1 MENVVRKDTVKKKV
15 ATGCVWGVAVV
26 LLFQMSNPS
35 FILWLLLFVAMF
47 LSGTCSVRQ
56 ISLVDVIVGM
66 LWLYEGLQCLYTMNE
81 VTTVSVFRFST
92 LMLMAYVVLRKV
104 LENVRCYAL
113 FLQAILVLG
122 SVAVIIALLSFG
134 VFYRSATDAGFTET
148 YSLRFLFRPLGY
160 NTNAWVTVLFALMG
174 CTLLVLPSKNAGKN
188 LRLSLWGL
196 LWVALQ
202 LSFSRAAFIVLGL
215 CFLSLFLLKDVWTEK
230 LKLITVALVSM
241 GVTTVCFPKETIAT
255 LQMNHTASQQRSTQG
270 RINSVH
276 AAWKV
281 FGERKMLGTGA
292 GTYIQCIDKEHF
304 QDSNQ
309 SYSSY
314 PPNWVMW
321 ALVEKGI
328 VGGVLYGILILSV
341 CITVWKGRRKRNS
354 LYAGSILALLLL
366 KEMSLWTT
374 VTTPM
379 TAFMFCA
386 LLALLQTDN
395 SVKVFPLAK
404 VNIPMHY
411 FLGLCLM
418 VCLCTHYYFHRFD
431 ENRKIMEQAF
441 VAFEKGHQEEA
452 VGFIEELENEMPW
465 LINKGRFYM
474 KCGQYREAKET
485 LAKAMELQP
494 EDVYVRFMYA
504 CTLLPTEKKE
514 KGLCELERLVGRYPE
529 NALFRYEWFRQLYQ
543 GGYKEKAMEALEY
556 AIRTKPR
563 ILLMGQTEQLKET
576 DSLFYQSLVNRL
588 IQFPSKEELTTSE
601 KARQGFI
608 LYHCGKQVE
617 AVALLE
623 EAVKELPN
631 MSTPWLLL
639 GKYQESIGNIEYAE
653 ACKKK
658 HRLLA
663 YGAFVSKEH
672 GWKEPVWEVPKETD
686 LWKIYAM
693 KSQSWYGCKL
703 IF

>member
-1 MENVVRKDTVKKKV
+1 MENVAHKDTVKKKV
-15 ATGCVWGVAVV
+15 ATGCIWGVAVV
-26 LLFQMSNPS
+26 LLFQMSNS
-35 FILWLLLFVAMF
+35 LFILWLLLFVAMS
-47 LSGTCSVRQ
+47 LSGTCTVRQ
-56 ISLVDVIVGM
+56 MSLVDVIVGI
-66 LWLYEGLQCLYTMNE
+66 LWLYEGLQCFYTINE
-81 VTTVSVFRFST
+81 TTTVSFFRFST
-92 LMLMAYVVLRKV
+92 LMLMVYVVLRKV
-104 LENVRCYAL
+104 LGNVRCYTL
-113 FLQAILVLG
+113 FLQTIFVLG
-122 SVAVIIALLSFG
+122 SVAVMITLFSFG
-134 VFYRSATDAGFTET
+134 IFYQSATDAGFTET

-174 CTLLVLPSKNAGKN
+174 CTLLVCPSRSVGKN
-188 LRLSLWGL
+188 LRLLLWGV

-215 CFLSLFLLKDVWTEK
+215 CFLSLFLLKEVWTEK
-230 LKLITVALVSM
+230 LKLITVALVSV

-255 LQMNHTASQQRSTQG
+255 LQMNHTVSQQRSTQG
-270 RINSVH
+270 RINSAH

-292 GTYIQCIDKEHF
+292 GTYIQCIDKEYF
-304 QDSNQ
+304 QNSNQ

-321 ALVEKGI
+321 VLVEKGI
-328 VGGVLYGILILSV
+328 VGGVLYSILVLAV

-354 LYAGSILALLLL
+354 LYAGIILALLLL

-404 VNIPMHY
+404 VNVPMHY
-411 FLGLCLM
+411 FLIGLCLM

-452 VGFIEELENEMPW
+452 VSFIEELENEMPW

-514 KGLCELERLVGRYPE
+514 K
-529 NALFRYEWFRQLYQ
+529 
-543 GGYKEKAMEALEY
+543 
-556 AIRTKPR
+556 
-563 ILLMGQTEQLKET
+563 
-576 DSLFYQSLVNRL
+576 
-588 IQFPSKEELTTSE
+588 
-601 KARQGFI
+601 
-608 LYHCGKQVE
+608 
-617 AVALLE
+617 
-623 EAVKELPN
+623 
-631 MSTPWLLL
+631 
-639 GKYQESIGNIEYAE
+639 
-653 ACKKK
+653 
-658 HRLLA
+658 
-663 YGAFVSKEH
+663 
-672 GWKEPVWEVPKETD
+672 
-686 LWKIYAM
+686 
-693 KSQSWYGCKL
+693 
-703 IF
+703 